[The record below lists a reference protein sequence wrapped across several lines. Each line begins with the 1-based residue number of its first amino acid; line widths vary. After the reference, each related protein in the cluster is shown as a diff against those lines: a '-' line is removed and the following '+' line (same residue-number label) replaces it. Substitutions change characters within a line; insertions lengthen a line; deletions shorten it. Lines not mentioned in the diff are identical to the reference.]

1 MYYYFKHK
9 ATQESNPI
17 MNDSDNKNQLDY
29 IKTIF
34 SHNFSLIRLAD
45 TKANILLGINSILI
59 PIIFGV
65 MGLNFVSL
73 IDSGYLTQALF
84 LNLFSILSLI
94 PLAISFTFSILVIR
108 ARYSKEL
115 KNNIFFKE
123 IISQEFSK
131 YKDIILKSDDQFIKD
146 DLSREIYS
154 LAKINKNKY
163 KNYDYALWS
172 LLIGLLF
179 LILGYV
185 LIISINFILIS

>member
-1 MYYYFKHK
+1 M
-9 ATQESNPI
+9 
-17 MNDSDNKNQLDY
+17 SDNNNKKQLDY

-34 SHNFSLIRLAD
+34 SHNYGLIQLAD

-59 PIIFGV
+59 PVIFGV
-65 MGLNFVSL
+65 MGLNFASL
-73 IDSGYLTQALF
+73 VDSGYLTQAF
-84 LNLFSILSLI
+84 YLNLFSILSLI
-94 PLAISFTFSILVIR
+94 PLAISFIFSILVIR

-123 IISQEFSK
+123 IISQEYSK
-131 YKDIILKSDDQFIKD
+131 YKEIILRSDDQFIKD
-146 DLSREIYS
+146 DLLKEIYS
-154 LAKINKNKY
+154 LAKINKKKY

-179 LILGYV
+179 LILGYI